1 MNAQTA
7 LRPAAVAATALPAP
21 TPPPPP
27 APPPSERWDADVP
40 RRVRMPVLAG
50 LLIVALA
57 FGGFGT
63 WAVTAPLAAAI
74 MSPGSF
80 VATGR
85 NKLIQHLEGG
95 IITDLSVSEGD
106 RVVAGQPLIRLDET
120 SALATQRALFLR
132 RVRLEAMEARILA
145 EYEALPELVFPDHLV
160 ASRIDP
166 EVANIL
172 DNQLLSFTVARSKLD
187 NDIDLIARNIAVLE
201 QRMRGYE
208 AQLDALERQI
218 ALLGEDRAAKASLLD
233 RGLIR
238 RSELNALDRALA
250 EAEGQ
255 LGRMQAEVAETAEM
269 MAKYEAQQ
277 GQALDSYRQAA
288 LDELESVQA
297 ELDTVREKERD
308 AQSVLKRVVIE
319 APVSGTVVRLNYASV
334 GGVIEAGKVIAEVL
348 PSDVPLIIETMI
360 ARTDI
365 DAVKVGQPAGVM
377 LTALNQRTTPVLNGE
392 VFYLSADA
400 IVQGNGNDGQEVYV
414 ARIQI
419 PVSELDR
426 VSGFAPVPGMPVQV
440 MIQTAERTFL
450 QYIMKPVTDSMQRAF
465 REN

>member
-1 MNAQTA
+1 MNARTA
-7 LRPAAVAATALPAP
+7 LAGPLPVPAPATSAPAHAAAPAA
-21 TPPPPP
+21 
-27 APPPSERWDADVP
+27 SWDADVP
-40 RRVRMPVLAG
+40 RRVRGHVIAGLMIVLA
-50 LLIVALA
+50 A

-74 MSPGSF
+74 MAPGSF

-85 NKLIQHLEGG
+85 NKLVQHLEGG
-95 IITDLSVSEGD
+95 IISDISVSEGD
-106 RVVAGQPLIRLDET
+106 RVVVGQPLIRLDET
-120 SALATQRALFLR
+120 SALANQRALFLR

-145 EYEALPELVFPDHLV
+145 EYEAQPELLFPDHLV
-160 ASRIDP
+160 KGRIDP
-166 EVANIL
+166 EVATIL
-172 DNQLLSFTVARSKLD
+172 DNQLLSFTVARSQLE
-187 NDIDLIARNIAVLE
+187 NDIDLIERNIAVME

-208 AQLDALERQI
+208 AQREALERQI
-218 ALLGEDRAAKASLLD
+218 ALLTDDRVSKAQLLD
-233 RGLIR
+233 KGLIR

-255 LGRMQAEVAETAEM
+255 FGRMEAEIAETLEM
-269 MAKYEAQQ
+269 MSKYEAQKR
-277 GQALDSYRQAA
+277 QALDTYRQAA
-288 LDELESVQA
+288 LDELEAVQA

-308 AQSVLKRVVIE
+308 AQSVLRRVVIE
-319 APVSGTVVRLNYASV
+319 APVSGTVVRLNYSSV

-348 PSDVPLIIETMI
+348 PTDVPLIIETMI

-377 LTALNQRTTPVLNGE
+377 LTALNRRTTPVLNGE
-392 VFYLSADA
+392 VYYLSADA
-400 IVQGNGNDGQEVYV
+400 IVQDSGADQEVYV

>member
-7 LRPAAVAATALPAP
+7 LPVPTALAPAAPAP
-21 TPPPPP
+21 
-27 APPPSERWDADVP
+27 AESWDANVP
-40 RRVRMPVLAG
+40 RRVRYHVIAG
-50 LLIVALA
+50 LIIILAA

-85 NKLIQHLEGG
+85 NKLVQHLEGG
-95 IITDLSVSEGD
+95 IIADLSVSEGD
-106 RVVAGQPLIRLDET
+106 RVVTGQPMIRLDET

-145 EYEALPELVFPDHLV
+145 EYEAEPELLFPVHLME
-160 ASRIDP
+160 SRIDP
-166 EVANIL
+166 EVATIL
-172 DNQLLSFTVARSKLD
+172 DNQLLSFTVARSQLE
-187 NDIDLIARNIAVLE
+187 NDIDLIERNVAVMQ

-208 AQLDALERQI
+208 AQRDALARQI
-218 ALLGEDRAAKASLLD
+218 ALLSEDRTSKAQLLAK
-233 RGLIR
+233 GLIR

-255 LGRMQAEVAETAEM
+255 FGRMEAEIAETLEM
-269 MAKYEAQQ
+269 MAKYDAQKRQ
-277 GQALDSYRQAA
+277 VLDTYRQAA

-308 AQSVLKRVVIE
+308 AQSILRRVVIE
-319 APVSGTVVRLNYASV
+319 APVSGTVVRLNYSSV

-348 PSDVPLIIETMI
+348 PTDVPLIIETMI

-377 LTALNQRTTPVLNGE
+377 LTALNRRTTPVLNGN

-400 IVQGNGNDGQEVYV
+400 IVQDGIEDQEVYI

-419 PVSELDR
+419 PTSELDR

>member
-7 LRPAAVAATALPAP
+7 LPAP
-21 TPPPPP
+21 THAIPPMPPPTE
-27 APPPSERWDADVP
+27 SWDAAVP
-40 RRVRMPVLAG
+40 RRVRGPVIAG
-50 LLIVALA
+50 LMIALAA
-57 FGGFGT
+57 FGGFGA
-63 WAVTAPLAAAI
+63 WAVTAPLAAAV

-95 IITDLSVSEGD
+95 IIADISVSEGD
-106 RVVAGQPLIRLDET
+106 RVAAGQPLIRLDET

-132 RVRLEAMEARILA
+132 LVRLEAMEARILA
-145 EYEALPELVFPDHLV
+145 EYEAEPALVFPQHLIE
-160 ASRIDP
+160 SRIDP
-166 EVANIL
+166 EIATIL
-172 DNQLLSFTVARSKLD
+172 DNQRLSFTVARSQLE
-187 NDIDLIARNIAVLE
+187 NDIDMIERNVAVLE

-208 AQLDALERQI
+208 AQRVALERQI
-218 ALLGEDRAAKASLLD
+218 VLLTEDRDAKAQLLD
-233 RGLIR
+233 KGLIR
-238 RSELNALDRALA
+238 RSELNALERALA
-250 EAEGQ
+250 EANGQ
-255 LGRMQAEVAETAEM
+255 FGRMEAEIAETVEL
-269 MAKYEAQQ
+269 MAKYEAQKR
-277 GQALDSYRQAA
+277 QALDTYRQAA
-288 LDELESVQA
+288 LDELESLQA

-308 AQSVLKRVVIE
+308 AQSVLRRVVIE
-319 APVSGTVVRLNYASV
+319 APVSGTVVRLNYSSV

-348 PSDVPLIIETMI
+348 PTDVPLIIETMI

-365 DAVKVGQPAGVM
+365 DAVKHGQPAGVM
-377 LTALNQRTTPVLNGE
+377 LTALNRRTTPVLNGE

-400 IVQGNGNDGQEVYV
+400 IVQDGSGDDQEVYV

-450 QYIMKPVTDSMQRAF
+450 QYLMKPVTDSMQRAF

>member
-1 MNAQTA
+1 MNARTTLA
-7 LRPAAVAATALPAP
+7 GPVSRPVSGLAPAAPAP
-21 TPPPPP
+21 SAAPEP
-27 APPPSERWDADVP
+27 AARWDADVP
-40 RRVRMPVLAG
+40 RHVRRHVIAGVMIVLA
-50 LLIVALA
+50 A

-74 MSPGSF
+74 IAPGSF

-85 NKLIQHLEGG
+85 NKLVQHLEGG
-95 IITDLSVSEGD
+95 IIADISVAEGD
-106 RVVAGQPLIRLDET
+106 KVVAGQPLIRLDET
-120 SALATQRALFLR
+120 SALASQRALFLR

-145 EYEALPELVFPDHLV
+145 EYEAQPELQFPDHLTE
-160 ASRIDP
+160 SRVDP
-166 EVANIL
+166 EVATIL
-172 DNQLLSFTVARSKLD
+172 DNQLLSFTVARSQLE
-187 NDIDLIARNIAVLE
+187 NDMDLIERNISVME

-208 AQLDALERQI
+208 AQREALERQI
-218 ALLGEDRAAKASLLD
+218 SLLSDDRDAKAQLLD
-233 RGLIR
+233 KGLIR

-250 EAEGQ
+250 DANGQFGRMEAEI
-255 LGRMQAEVAETAEM
+255 AESLEM
-269 MAKYEAQQ
+269 MAKYDAQKR
-277 GQALDSYRQAA
+277 QAIDTYRQAA
-288 LDELESVQA
+288 LDELEAVQA

-308 AQSVLKRVVIE
+308 AQSVLRRVVIE
-319 APVSGTVVRLNYASV
+319 APVSGTVVRLNYSSV

-348 PSDVPLIIETMI
+348 PTDVPLIIETMI

-365 DAVKVGQPAGVM
+365 DAVKVGQPASVM
-377 LTALNQRTTPVLNGE
+377 LSALNRRTTPVLNGK

-400 IVQGNGNDGQEVYV
+400 VVQGRGADREVYV

-450 QYIMKPVTDSMQRAF
+450 QYIMKPVMDSMQRAF

>member
-7 LRPAAVAATALPAP
+7 FLAPAGAIPTPVPAP
-21 TPPPPP
+21 TE
-27 APPPSERWDADVP
+27 SWDVDVP
-40 RRVRMPVLAG
+40 RRVRGHVIAG
-50 LLIVALA
+50 LMIGLLA

-95 IITDLSVSEGD
+95 IIADLSVAEGD
-106 RVVAGQPLIRLDET
+106 RVVAGQPLLRLDQT
-120 SALATQRALFLR
+120 SALANQRALFLR
-132 RVRLEAMEARILA
+132 RVRLEGMEARILA
-145 EYEALPELVFPDHLV
+145 EYEAEPELIFPQHLLDE
-160 ASRIDP
+160 RIDP
-166 EVANIL
+166 EVATIL
-172 DNQLLSFTVARSKLD
+172 DNQLLSFIVARSQLE
-187 NDIDLIARNIAVLE
+187 NDIDLLERNIAVLE

-208 AQLDALERQI
+208 AQRDALDRQI
-218 ALLGEDRAAKASLLD
+218 ALLIEDRDTRAELLGK
-233 RGLIR
+233 GLIK
-238 RSELNALDRALA
+238 RSELNALERALA

-255 LGRMQAEVAETAEM
+255 FGRMVAEIAETVEL
-269 MAKYEAQQ
+269 MAKYEAQKR
-277 GQALDSYRQAA
+277 QALDTYRQAA

-297 ELDTVREKERD
+297 ELDTVREQERD
-308 AQSVLKRVVIE
+308 AQSVLRRVVVE
-319 APVSGTVVRLNYASV
+319 APVSGTVVRLNYSSV
-334 GGVIEAGKVIAEVL
+334 GGVIEAGKVIAEIL
-348 PSDVPLIIETMI
+348 PTDVPLIIETMI

-377 LTALNQRTTPVLNGE
+377 LTALNRRTTPVLNGE

-400 IVQGNGNDGQEVYV
+400 IVQDSAGADQEVYV

-419 PVSELDR
+419 PVSELGR
-426 VSGFAPVPGMPVQV
+426 VSGFVPVPGMPVQV